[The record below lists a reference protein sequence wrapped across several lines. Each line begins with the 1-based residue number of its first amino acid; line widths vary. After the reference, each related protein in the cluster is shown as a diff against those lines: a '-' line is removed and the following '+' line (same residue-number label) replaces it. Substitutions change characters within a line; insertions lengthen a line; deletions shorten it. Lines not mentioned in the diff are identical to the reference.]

1 MLNLLEGVVSMKFF
15 KTLLTIICNILMLP
29 LSLVAMS
36 GAMWYILPAYQTTK
50 IGTVITGI
58 LSAKSI
64 FWITIISAAALVI
77 FYVLQLI
84 FSKDLSAKL
93 KNFFIHLNT
102 WLLFILCVTISI
114 ETFILVEPLQA
125 DSVIIAAPRK
135 ISIGICLG
143 LLIIFHMFSGK
154 VMKIIN
160 RRIQAY
166 ENAKE
171 TNLYGRSSV
180 IMTNLLKVFEL
191 FFPELIVL
199 LLLCFCVSWNVSQ
212 FFIIIL
218 ASCAFPLL
226 GNIISDFNIKREIR
240 RKERIEK
247 DLLAKKVAENM
258 KGDK

>member
-1 MLNLLEGVVSMKFF
+1 M
-15 KTLLTIICNILMLP
+15 
-29 LSLVAMS
+29 
-36 GAMWYILPAYQTTK
+36 
-50 IGTVITGI
+50 
-58 LSAKSI
+58 
-64 FWITIISAAALVI
+64 
-77 FYVLQLI
+77 
-84 FSKDLSAKL
+84 
-93 KNFFIHLNT
+93 
-102 WLLFILCVTISI
+102 
-114 ETFILVEPLQA
+114 
-125 DSVIIAAPRK
+125 IIATPRK
-135 ISIGICLG
+135 VSIGICLG
-143 LLIIFHMFSGK
+143 LLVIFHMFSGK